1 MANGDIKITELP
13 VGILVQGSL
22 FITSEP
28 EQGGG
33 YISTKISATDIAT
46 LVASIVSYA
55 SLNTTS
61 KTVIGAINEILSKAE
76 GKFIV
81 VQTLPVSDIDPF
93 AIYLVPKQSPGQSDF
108 YDEYIYTNNAWE
120 KIGTTDIDLSNYYTK
135 TQVDSLLSAK
145 ADTSSLATVATSGN
159 YNDLTNKPTIPQI
172 ADNVIGND
180 STYSSQKIISLMPT
194 NEASGAIANFK
205 TQLAAPLVDVNLQ
218 INAQQASG
226 TPTPDNP
233 LPITGFTGANIPHT
247 GANLL
252 DVSEGTIGLWIDS
265 SGNETT
271 ALQGYVSEF
280 IKTTGTTIKTN
291 VFGQGDVSFF
301 SCSICEYDKDKQF
314 IRRDHHTTASLSS
327 EISDTLSNT
336 TAFVRFQIYLNGG
349 MTQTALDNGD
359 IMVSFDSAT
368 TYEAYNG
375 NTYTINFVDGETPL
389 TVYGG
394 ELDLLSGVLTVNKGG
409 KIYTG
414 ANSENWFT
422 EYEYNFYGDVV
433 TGAKTGQTIQCSIAS
448 SSGTVYTGNLNAW
461 ISNSGRIN
469 ITIPTITHTVEDFRQ
484 LLTDL
489 NNNNTPMMIV
499 YELATPIEIQL
510 TPHEITAFVGAN
522 NIWHDAN
529 GDTIVKFKQDIENY
543 VADQLAVQLA
553 NNSRSLSLSKS
564 APAESEEEI
573 KEEIKEKE
581 SEENKR

>member
-33 YISTKISATDIAT
+33 YVSTKISATDIAT

-81 VQTLPVSDIDPF
+81 VQTLPVSDIDPY
-93 AIYLVPKQSPGQSDF
+93 AIYLVPKQTPGQSDS

-145 ADTSSLATVATSGN
+145 ADTSSLATVATTGN

-194 NEASGAIANFK
+194 GEASGAVASFNTEI
-205 TQLAAPLVDVNLQ
+205 AAPLVDVTLE
-218 INAQQASG
+218 INARQAAG
-226 TPTPDNP
+226 TPTPQSP
-233 LPITGFTGANIPHT
+233 LPITGFTGANVADT
-247 GANLL
+247 SNSTETANYIKG
-252 DVSEGTIGLWIDS
+252 VYEGVNGFIDLGSLTWTKASNNGRFFARFSAGDNVKPAQSTVYKGNAVIG
-265 SGNETT
+265 G
-271 ALQGYVSEF
+271 
-280 IKTTGTTIKTN
+280 
-291 VFGQGDVSFF
+291 
-301 SCSICEYDKDKQF
+301 
-314 IRRDHHTTASLSS
+314 
-327 EISDTLSNT
+327 
-336 TAFVRFQIYLNGG
+336 
-349 MTQTALDNGD
+349 
-359 IMVSFDSAT
+359 
-368 TYEAYNG
+368 
-375 NTYTINFVDGETPL
+375 YTIEPQNTVATLEPDMTFSIDGNDPPYIQIVNKAYTDATDFSNYISGKYIIFELATPEAPTITPVQFQTL
-389 TVYGG
+389 CTSFGISGALISLDWTTEAGTVYGVEIG
-394 ELDLLSGVLTVNKGG
+394 LLSGLMTVKKAG

-414 ANSENWFT
+414 SIDENWFT
-422 EYEYNFYGDVV
+422 EYDYNFYGDVV
-433 TGAKTGQTIQCSIAS
+433 TGAKTGRTIQCSIATS
-448 SSGTVYTGNLNAW
+448 TGTTYTGNLNTW

-489 NNNNTPMMIV
+489 NNNNTPMAIV
-499 YELATPIEIQL
+499 YELAQPVEIQL
-510 TPHEITAFVGAN
+510 DPEQMSAFIGAN

-529 GDTIVKFKQDIENY
+529 GNTTVKFKQDIENY
-543 VADQLAVQLA
+543 VADQIASQLA
-553 NNSRSLSLSKS
+553 NN
-564 APAESEEEI
+564 
-573 KEEIKEKE
+573 
-581 SEENKR
+581 